1 MNVYMQK
8 PLTMY
13 LHRRAHELSI
23 SRPDR
28 LLSPSFWMAENKQ
41 PSDFQGFDAV
51 MSGIQHPLG
60 KCFVVTTP
68 LFL

>member
-1 MNVYMQK
+1 
-8 PLTMY
+8 
-13 LHRRAHELSI
+13 
-23 SRPDR
+23 
-28 LLSPSFWMAENKQ
+28 MAENKQ

-60 KCFVVTTP
+60 KYLVTTTP